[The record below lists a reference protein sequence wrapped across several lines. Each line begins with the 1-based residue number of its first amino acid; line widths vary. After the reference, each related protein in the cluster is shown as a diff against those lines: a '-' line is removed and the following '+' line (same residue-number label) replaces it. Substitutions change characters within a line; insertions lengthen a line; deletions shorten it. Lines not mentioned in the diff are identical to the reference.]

1 MAKQQST
8 GAYIARL
15 TLTLLIIAAVCA
27 GLLGRVNAITEEQIA
42 ILTEQKTQASMQEV
56 MPDAS
61 SFEEVD
67 YTGADT
73 TGLVT
78 AANAALDASGNVI
91 GYVVQTE
98 PSGFGG
104 VIQMVT
110 GVDAS
115 GAVPGVSII
124 DMSETSGLGT
134 NAAKPAFK
142 DQFLGTTGDLA
153 VNKDG
158 GTIDALTGATI
169 TSRAVTNGVNAAVA
183 CANNLG

>member
-27 GLLGRVNAITEEQIA
+27 GLLGLVNAITEEQIA

-115 GAVPGVSII
+115 GAVTGVSII

-153 VNKDG
+153 VTKDG

>member
-1 MAKQQST
+1 MAKQQSS
-8 GAYIARL
+8 GAYIAKL

-27 GLLGRVNAITEEQIA
+27 GLLGAVNAVTKDKIA
-42 ILTEQKTQASMQEV
+42 QRTAEKTQQSMQEV
-56 MPDAS
+56 MPDAA
-61 SFEEVD
+61 SFEAVD
-67 YTGADT
+67 YTAADT

-91 GYVVQTE
+91 GYVIQTE

-110 GVDAS
+110 GVDAN
-115 GAVPGVSII
+115 GAVTGVSII

-134 NAAKPAFK
+134 NASKPDFK
-142 DQFLGTTGDLA
+142 DQFLGTTGNLA

-183 CANNLG
+183 CANSLG

>member
-27 GLLGRVNAITEEQIA
+27 GLLGLVNAITEEQIA

-115 GAVPGVSII
+115 GAVTGVSII

-142 DQFLGTTGDLA
+142 DQFLCTTGDLA

>member
-8 GAYIARL
+8 GAYIALL

-27 GLLGRVNAITEEQIA
+27 GLLGLVNAITEEQIA

-104 VIQMVT
+104 VIKMVT

-115 GAVPGVSII
+115 GAVTGVSII

-158 GTIDALTGATI
+158 GTCLLY
-169 TSRAVTNGVNAAVA
+169 TSSFPAI
-183 CANNLG
+183 